1 MRCGNIKRKNVIKKI
16 IETLQVR
23 NYESLNWG
31 NGNVLG
37 KEEINI

>member
-1 MRCGNIKRKNVIKKI
+1 MRYGNIKCRDIIKKI

-23 NYESLNWG
+23 NYKSFNLN
-31 NGNVLG
+31 NGNRLG

>member
-1 MRCGNIKRKNVIKKI
+1 MRCGNIKCKNIIKKI

-23 NYESLNWG
+23 NYKSLNWG
-31 NGNVLG
+31 NGNELG

>member
-1 MRCGNIKRKNVIKKI
+1 MRYGNIKCRDIIKKI

-23 NYESLNWG
+23 NYKSLNWG
-31 NGNVLG
+31 NGNGLG